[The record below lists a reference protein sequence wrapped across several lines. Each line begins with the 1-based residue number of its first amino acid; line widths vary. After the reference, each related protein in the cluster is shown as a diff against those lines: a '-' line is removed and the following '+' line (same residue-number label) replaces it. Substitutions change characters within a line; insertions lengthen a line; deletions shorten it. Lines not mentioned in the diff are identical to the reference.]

1 MRPGDAVIV
10 KYKGEKRHATVLSA
24 ATDLMGIH
32 KPRKEAPPPRGIYRG
47 ERRKDA
53 GTDSLEDDA
62 AQMPEG

>member
-24 ATDLMGIH
+24 ADHMGIH
-32 KPRKEAPPPRGIYRG
+32 KPPERSPPPRGIYRG